1 MAKSFGPIY
10 AVVTI
15 APNPEERWDIRVYTK
30 QTSNKAVMEAYQA
43 EIKSKYPNYRVYLVT
58 RERAKEI
65 EKQFI
70 AWLKEK
76 ENKKLARCQ
85 ANLNGLMT
93 TMVYKESVKRVCQ

>member
-1 MAKSFGPIY
+1 MTKSFGPIY
-10 AVVTI
+10 AIVMI

-30 QTSNKAVMEAYQA
+30 QTSNKAIMETYQA
-43 EIKSKYPNYRVYLVT
+43 EIKSKHPNYRVYLVT

-70 AWLKEK
+70 VWLKEK

-85 ANLNGLMT
+85 ARLNDLMT
-93 TMVYKESVKRVCQ
+93 TMTYKESIKRARQ

>member
-1 MAKSFGPIY
+1 MTKSFEPIY

-15 APNPEERWDIRVYTK
+15 APSPEERWDIRVYSK
-30 QTSNKAVMEAYQA
+30 QSSNKAVMEAYHA
-43 EIKSKYPNYRVYLVT
+43 EIKSKYPSYRVYLVT

-70 AWLKEK
+70 VWLKEK

-85 ANLNGLMT
+85 ARLNNLAT
-93 TMVYKESVKRVCQ
+93 TMIYKESVKRARQ

>member
-15 APNPEERWDIRVYTK
+15 APNPEERWDIRIYTK

-43 EIKSKYPNYRVYLVT
+43 EIKSKYPSYRVYLVT

-65 EKQFI
+65 ERQFVT
-70 AWLKEK
+70 WLKER

-85 ANLNGLMT
+85 AHLNGLMT
-93 TMVYKESVKRVCQ
+93 TMVYKESTKRVRQ

>member
-15 APNPEERWDIRVYTK
+15 APNPEERWDIRIYTK
-30 QTSNKAVMEAYQA
+30 QTSNKAAMEAYQA
-43 EIKSKYPNYRVYLVT
+43 EIKSKHPSHRVYLVT

-65 EKQFI
+65 EKQFV
-70 AWLKEK
+70 AWLKER

-85 ANLNGLMT
+85 AHLNGLMT
-93 TMVYKESVKRVCQ
+93 TMIYKESIKRARQ

>member
-10 AVVTI
+10 AVITI

-43 EIKSKYPNYRVYLVT
+43 EIKSKYPSYRVYLVT

-85 ANLNGLMT
+85 ARLNDLAT
-93 TMVYKESVKRVCQ
+93 TMIYKESIKRVRQ

>member
-30 QTSNKAVMEAYQA
+30 QTSNKAVMEVYQA
-43 EIKSKYPNYRVYLVT
+43 EIKSKHPSYRVYLVT

-65 EKQFI
+65 EKQFV
-70 AWLKEK
+70 AWLKER
-76 ENKKLARCQ
+76 ENKKLAQCQ
-85 ANLNGLMT
+85 AHLNGLMA
-93 TMVYKESVKRVCQ
+93 TMVYKESIKRVRQ